1 MAEVI
6 IIYSSCQFPTKNWL
20 HEYLL
25 YLWLRSSIID
35 QIQAAL
41 RVRCSW
47 PNLF

>member
-20 HEYLL
+20 HEYL
-25 YLWLRSSIID
+25 WLRSSIID

-41 RVRCSW
+41 HVSYSW